1 MRAFRLARIIG
12 VLLFAAFLMVV
23 YVWQRVWTYEKVQT
37 ISEKEE
43 QIEELMTEIAR
54 LKEQRSRLADF
65 DRIRTI
71 AQGKCS
77 LNIDKKHIVPV
88 LTDLSDLVE
97 EDRQES
103 EKQFH

>member
-1 MRAFRLARIIG
+1 M
-12 VLLFAAFLMVV
+12 
-23 YVWQRVWTYEKVQT
+23 WQRVWTYETVQK
-37 ISEKEE
+37 ISNKEE

-71 AQGKCS
+71 AQEKCS
-77 LNIDKKHIVPV
+77 LNIDEKHIVPV
-88 LTDLSDLVE
+88 LAELSDLVE

-103 EKQFH
+103 EERFH